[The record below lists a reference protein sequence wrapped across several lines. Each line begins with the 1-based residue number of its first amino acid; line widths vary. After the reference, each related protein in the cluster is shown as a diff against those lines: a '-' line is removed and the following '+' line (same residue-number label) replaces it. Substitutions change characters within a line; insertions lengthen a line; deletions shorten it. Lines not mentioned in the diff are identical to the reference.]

1 MATALDLLM
10 SAKEDTNLLSEESDI
25 CTIDAKT
32 RIIFVPSTIVVGGV
46 QSDKN
51 AERIKFSCPKIVGDN
66 LDLSKFS
73 VRINFENVSSV
84 DFNVSIKD
92 QYICDDVAV
101 DGENVT
107 FSWLIGRNAARYMG
121 TVRFIVCA
129 VKTDSDSNIS
139 VEWNT
144 TIAEVP
150 VLEGI
155 EIDQPQIGQEEKDV
169 INQLL
174 ELTKS
179 TSAEAVQN
187 VNSAKEQA
195 IKDIQSVSQPDTT
208 LTVEGGLAEAKATGE
223 AIGSLKEDLSDL
235 SSTTTDRFS
244 LTAFNNG
251 YLTNRYDAFTFENG
265 FILSDGSDGAESKL
279 RIRSKKYVPFFDKAL
294 VTDKKKFVFSLYKYD
309 ANGVFVE
316 SYKNLRETLGPID
329 RNCLYRISVVR
340 DDSGAITPADNP
352 IMLLYKK
359 NEFVENDKLEKSLI
373 KKIGAKIDK
382 NDVEAKAYINGVYVE
397 TQSRLITKSYYL
409 FDDNLFVRNNGKY
422 AYSVYYFDENFEYL
436 DNLVWKSS
444 DRGIDAEKPVN
455 TKYIKFGIKTANDA
469 AITDDYETVLD
480 SFMIVNRFDRP
491 FIALNNVPL
500 TYYEGL
506 QSEYNF
512 DTNKNASEYLQ
523 AFKMLIDEDVNA
535 TATSLGRDSS
545 GEDMFVYTIKQASIL
560 YEKLSKKP
568 NARPKILIVSGQH
581 GFEKGSVY
589 GLYYFVKDLIENY
602 DKNDSLAYIRGN
614 VELSIIPIANRYG
627 FDNNLYQNANN
638 VNLNRN
644 YEDGFVA
651 GEKNGSTALDQPET
665 KLINDWIKNNSDALA
680 LIDFHTNGKQ
690 ILTDWKNV
698 NWLSI
703 PYMEYPYNDTV
714 YDICTRQISDNTV
727 RFRKEF
733 NLVFGKDV
741 SLGHVDEWKNQPCL
755 DSQAV
760 LNNMI
765 GITCEG
771 FPAFVGA
778 ESIYDSNSMKANSE
792 IIGNI
797 ILNLLR
803 GFSA

>member
-1 MATALDLLM
+1 MAEEIKREIWLFQRRRIPPIDIAEGSQIPIALTLMDYTIPARATAKAYARPWDRETTFQQTATVDGSTVRFTPPDGFFRAGGNALQIEINGNKIPLLLDVNCGPRLSNGGDGATPEAVRPLVERAE
-10 SAKEDTNLLSEESDI
+10 SA
-25 CTIDAKT
+25 AKAAAASAAGAEASAQGI
-32 RIIFVPSTIVVGGV
+32 RDS
-46 QSDKN
+46 
-51 AERIKFSCPKIVGDN
+51 AERIDRNAEDVSQ
-66 LDLSKFS
+66 LREDL
-73 VRINFENVSSV
+73 I
-84 DFNVSIKD
+84 
-92 QYICDDVAV
+92 DVA
-101 DGENVT
+101 
-107 FSWLIGRNAARYMG
+107 
-121 TVRFIVCA
+121 
-129 VKTDSDSNIS
+129 
-139 VEWNT
+139 
-144 TIAEVP
+144 
-150 VLEGI
+150 
-155 EIDQPQIGQEEKDV
+155 
-169 INQLL
+169 
-174 ELTKS
+174 
-179 TSAEAVQN
+179 
-187 VNSAKEQA
+187 
-195 IKDIQSVSQPDTT
+195 
-208 LTVEGGLAEAKATGE
+208 
-223 AIGSLKEDLSDL
+223 
-235 SSTTTDRFS
+235 STTTDRFS
-244 LTAFNNG
+244 LMAFSNG
-251 YLTNRYDAFTFENG
+251 YIADRYDAFTFENG
-265 FILSDGSDGAESKL
+265 FILNDGSDGAETKT

-294 VTDKKKFVFSLYKYD
+294 VTDKEKFNFSMYKYD

-316 SYKNLRETLGPID
+316 SYKGLKETLYPID
-329 RNCLYRISVVR
+329 SNCLYRISVNR
-340 DDSGAITPADNP
+340 DDGGAITPADNP

-359 NEFVENDKLEKSLI
+359 SKFVENDELEKRLI

-382 NDVEAKAYINGVYVE
+382 NDVESKAYIDGRYVE
-397 TQSRLITKSYYL
+397 NESRLITKSYYL

-422 AYSVYYFDENFEYL
+422 AYSVYYFDENFGYL

-455 TKYIKFGIKTANDA
+455 TKYIKFGIKTADNT
-469 AITDDYETVLD
+469 AITDDHETVLD
-480 SFMIVNRFDRP
+480 SFRIVNRFDRP
-491 FIALNNVPL
+491 FAALNNVPL

-512 DTNKNASEYLQ
+512 DTDKNASEYLQ
-523 AFKMLIDEDVNA
+523 AFEMLIDEDVNA

-545 GEDMFVYTIKQASIL
+545 GEDMVAYTIKPASIL

-602 DKNDSLAYIRGN
+602 SKNDSLAYIRGN
-614 VELSIIPIANRYG
+614 VELSMIPIANRYG
-627 FDNNLYQNANN
+627 FDNNLYGNANN

-703 PYMEYPYNDTV
+703 PYMETPYIDIV
-714 YDICTRQISDNTV
+714 YDVCTRQISDNTV
-727 RFRKEF
+727 RFKKEF
-733 NLVFGKDV
+733 NLTLGKDI
-741 SLGHVDEWKNQPCL
+741 SLGRVDEWKKQPCL

-792 IIGNI
+792 ILGNI

-803 GFSA
+803 GFSG

>member
-10 SAKEDTNLLSEESDI
+10 SEKEDVNLHSEESDI

-32 RIIFVPSTIVVGGV
+32 RAIFVPSTIVVGGV

-144 TIAEVP
+144 AIAEVP

-174 ELTKS
+174 DLTKN

-208 LTVEGGLAEAKATGE
+208 LTIEGGLAEAKATGE
-223 AIGSLKEDLSDL
+223 AIGSLKEDLGTVTS
-235 SSTTTDRFS
+235 DRFS
-244 LTAFNNG
+244 LAAFNNG
-251 YLTNRYDAFTFENG
+251 YLTNRYDASKFDNG
-265 FILSDGSDGAESKL
+265 FILNDGSDGGESKL

-294 VTDKKKFVFSLYKYD
+294 VTDKEEYSFSLYKYD
-309 ANGVFVE
+309 KNGVFIE
-316 SYKNLRETLGPID
+316 SYKNLKETLSPLD
-329 RNCLYRISVVR
+329 SNCLYRISVIR
-340 DDSGAITPADNP
+340 DDAGEISPSDNP

-359 NEFVENDKLEKSLI
+359 NEFVENDELEKSLI

-382 NDVEAKAYINGVYVE
+382 NDVEAKGYINGTYIE
-397 TQSRLITKSYYL
+397 SKSRLITKSYYL
-409 FDDNLFVRNNGKY
+409 FDDNMFVRNNGKY
-422 AYSVYYFDENFEYL
+422 TYSVYYYDENFRYL

-444 DRGIDAEKPVN
+444 DRGIDAEKPVD
-455 TKYIKFGIKTANDA
+455 TKYIKFGIKTADDT
-469 AITDDYETVLD
+469 AITDDYETILD
-480 SFMIVNRFDRP
+480 SFRIVNRFDRP
-491 FIALNNVPL
+491 FAALNNVPL

-512 DTNKNASEYLQ
+512 DTNKNASEYLE
-523 AFKMLIDEDVNA
+523 AFKMLIDQDVNA
-535 TATSLGRDSS
+535 TATSLGSDSS
-545 GEDMFVYTIKQASIL
+545 GKDMFAYTIKPASIL
-560 YEKLSKKP
+560 YEKLRKKP

-602 DKNDSLAYIRGN
+602 NKNDSLAYIRGN
-614 VELSIIPIANRYG
+614 IELSIIPIANRYG

-651 GEKNGSTALDQPET
+651 GEKNGRTALDQPET
-665 KLINDWIKNNSDALA
+665 KLINDWIKNNNNALF

-703 PYMEYPYNDTV
+703 PYMETPYSDII
-714 YDICTRQISDNTV
+714 YDVCTRQISDNTV
-727 RFRKEF
+727 RFKKEF
-733 NLVFGKDV
+733 NLTLGKDV
-741 SLGHVDEWKNQPCL
+741 SLGRVDEWKNQPCL
-755 DSQAV
+755 DAQAV
-760 LNNMI
+760 LNNMV

-778 ESIYDSNSMKANSE
+778 ESIFDSNSMKANSE

-803 GFSA
+803 GFSS

>member
-1 MATALDLLM
+1 MAEEIKREIWLLQRRRIPPIDIAEGSQIPIALTLMDYTIPTGATAKAYARPWDRETTYQKDATVDGNTVRFTPPDGFFRAGGNALQIEINGNKIPLLLDVNCGPRLSNGGEGATPEAVRPLVDRAE
-10 SAKEDTNLLSEESDI
+10 SAAKAAAASAAGAAESAQGI
-25 CTIDAKT
+25 
-32 RIIFVPSTIVVGGV
+32 RES
-46 QSDKN
+46 
-51 AERIKFSCPKIVGDN
+51 AERID
-66 LDLSKFS
+66 
-73 VRINFENVSSV
+73 
-84 DFNVSIKD
+84 
-92 QYICDDVAV
+92 
-101 DGENVT
+101 
-107 FSWLIGRNAARYMG
+107 RNA
-121 TVRFIVCA
+121 
-129 VKTDSDSNIS
+129 
-139 VEWNT
+139 
-144 TIAEVP
+144 
-150 VLEGI
+150 
-155 EIDQPQIGQEEKDV
+155 EE
-169 INQLL
+169 
-174 ELTKS
+174 
-179 TSAEAVQN
+179 
-187 VNSAKEQA
+187 
-195 IKDIQSVSQPDTT
+195 VSQ
-208 LTVEGGLAEAKATGE
+208 
-223 AIGSLKEDLSDL
+223 LKEDLINA
-235 SSTTTDRFS
+235 SSTTIDRFS
-244 LTAFNNG
+244 LTAYNNG
-251 YLTNRYDAFTFENG
+251 YLTNRYDALTFENG
-265 FILSDGSDGAESKL
+265 FILNDGSDGAESKL
-279 RIRSKKYVPFFDKAL
+279 RIRSRKYVPVFDKAL
-294 VTDKKKFVFSLYKYD
+294 VTDKENFVFSLYKYD

-316 SYKNLRETLGPID
+316 SYKNLKETLSPID
-329 RNCLYRISVVR
+329 SNYLYRMSVVR
-340 DDSGAITPADNP
+340 DDGGAITPADNP

-382 NDVEAKAYINGVYVE
+382 NDVEAKMYIDGRYVE
-397 TQSRLITKSYYL
+397 SESRIITKSYYL
-409 FDDNLFVRNNGKY
+409 FDDNLYVRNNGKY
-422 AYSVYYFDENFEYL
+422 TYSIYYFDENFGYL

-455 TKYIKFGIKTANDA
+455 TKYIKFGIKTANDT
-469 AITDDYETVLD
+469 AITDDHETVLD
-480 SFMIVNRFDRP
+480 SFRIVNRFDRP
-491 FIALNNVPL
+491 FVSLNNVPL

-506 QSEYNF
+506 QAEYNF

-523 AFKMLIDEDVNA
+523 AFEMLIAEDVNA

-545 GEDMFVYTIKQASIL
+545 GEDMFAYTIKPASIL

-568 NARPKILIVSGQH
+568 NVRPKILIVSCQH

-665 KLINDWIKNNSDALA
+665 RLINDWIKNNSDALA

-703 PYMEYPYNDTV
+703 PYVEYPYNDTV

-755 DSQAV
+755 DAQAV

-778 ESIYDSNSMKANSE
+778 ESIYDANSMKANSE

-803 GFSA
+803 GFSS